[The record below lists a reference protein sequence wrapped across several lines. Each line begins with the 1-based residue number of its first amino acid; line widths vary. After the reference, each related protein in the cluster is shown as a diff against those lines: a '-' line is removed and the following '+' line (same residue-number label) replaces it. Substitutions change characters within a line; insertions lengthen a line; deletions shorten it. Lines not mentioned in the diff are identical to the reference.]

1 MAANDSVVRLDRI
14 LNAHIREAGDHHDD
28 PELAYWWG
36 VKVRAKRLLA
46 YADPHKVDA
55 LARAMVRV
63 LRPGPRRLR
72 RRLAA

>member
-14 LNAHIREAGDHHDD
+14 LNAHIRHASDHADD
-28 PELAYWWG
+28 DALAYWWS

-46 YADPHKVDA
+46 YAEPPRVDT

-63 LRPGPRRLR
+63 LRPGPRRRR

>member
-1 MAANDSVVRLDRI
+1 MAAHDSVVRLDRI
-14 LNAHIREAGDHHDD
+14 LNAHIRHASDHADD
-28 PELAYWWG
+28 AELAYWWG

-46 YADPHKVDA
+46 YAELRQVDA